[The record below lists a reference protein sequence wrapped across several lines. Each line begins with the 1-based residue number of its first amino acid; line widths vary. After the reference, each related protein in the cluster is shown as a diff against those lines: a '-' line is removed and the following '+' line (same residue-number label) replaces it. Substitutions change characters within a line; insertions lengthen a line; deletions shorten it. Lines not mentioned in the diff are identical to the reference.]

1 MIPRPFSPLPTR
13 RVTAAIAVAALVLA
27 ACGSDDAGSSA
38 DSPTADDLDGRTF
51 TSTEVTGHELVA
63 GSSIGLAFEGTSL
76 SANTGCNTM
85 NGAYAIT
92 DGVLE
97 VDALAM
103 TMMACPDELMDQDT
117 WLSELLTD
125 RPEITLDD
133 TTLTIT
139 GDDATITFAEVE
151 DAPLVGTTWVVTG
164 TVANE
169 AVASVPADAVA
180 SITIDDAG
188 AVAVETGCNMGSGT
202 VEVGDDTLTFGAIA
216 VTERACADQAVNEL
230 EAAVLQTLQG
240 EVRYEI
246 DGTSLSLRTDGAD
259 GEIGLELTA
268 ES

>member
-1 MIPRPFSPLPTR
+1 MRLRHLTLL
-13 RVTAAIAVAALVLA
+13 AAVGALAVA
-27 ACGSDDAGSSA
+27 ACGSDSDGSA
-38 DSPTADDLDGRTF
+38 DAPTADDLDGRAF
-51 TSTEVTGHELVA
+51 TSTDVDGHELVA
-63 GSSIGLAFEGTSL
+63 GSTIGIAFQGTSL
-76 SANTGCNTM
+76 SANAGCNTM

-92 DGVLE
+92 DGALE
-97 VDALAM
+97 VDALTM

-125 RPEITLDD
+125 GPEITIDD

-151 DAPLVGTTWVVTG
+151 DAPLVGTTWVVSG

-216 VTERACADQAVNEL
+216 VTERACADEAINEL

-246 DGTSLSLRTDGAD
+246 DGTSLSLRTDD
-259 GEIGLELTA
+259 EIGLQLTA